1 MFCGSAAGGHPKP
14 NQRVEGEL
22 VRVGQPNGYGG
33 MGTCFI
39 YHIDNGLGISSRN
52 VSNRLGHIT
61 VREDGRYQSNALVRG
76 KGVGS

>member
-22 VRVGQPNGYGG
+22 ARVGQPNGYGG
-33 MGTCFI
+33 MGTCLI
-39 YHIDNGLGISSRN
+39 YHIDNCLGISSRK

-61 VREDGRYQSNALVRG
+61 VREYGSYQCDALVRG
-76 KGVGS
+76 KGEGG